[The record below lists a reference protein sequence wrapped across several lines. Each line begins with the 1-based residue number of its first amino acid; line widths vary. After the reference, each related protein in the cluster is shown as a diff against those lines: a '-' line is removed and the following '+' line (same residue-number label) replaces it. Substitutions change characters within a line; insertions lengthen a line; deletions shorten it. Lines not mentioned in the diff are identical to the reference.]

1 MRIRTV
7 LLVPTAVAVAL
18 SLAGCGHTT
27 PAAST
32 TPVVTPVVSPS
43 VTPTVA
49 PSVSP
54 SVSPSDAPSPSA
66 SA

>member
-7 LLVPTAVAVAL
+7 LLVPAAVAVVL
-18 SLAGCGHTT
+18 SLAGCGHTA

-32 TPVVTPVVSPS
+32 TPVVTPVVSPVVTPSATPS
-43 VTPTVA
+43 VTP
-49 PSVSP
+49 
-54 SVSPSDAPSPSA
+54 SDTPSPTA